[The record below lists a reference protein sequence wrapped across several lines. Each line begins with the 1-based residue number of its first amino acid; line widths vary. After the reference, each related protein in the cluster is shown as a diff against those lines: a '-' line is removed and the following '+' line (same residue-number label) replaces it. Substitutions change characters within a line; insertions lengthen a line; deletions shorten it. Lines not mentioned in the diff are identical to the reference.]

1 MCEKRWKLEMD
12 AVFGYYGF
20 GLAMEREETQQA
32 LGSFVFDVELN
43 ILWKDYAW
51 KKMKWNGNWNLEIEV
66 YGWMIELDWI
76 FG

>member
-43 ILWKDYAW
+43 IL
-51 KKMKWNGNWNLEIEV
+51 
-66 YGWMIELDWI
+66 
-76 FG
+76 